1 MQFVLCE
8 MQFFVIRKV
17 IGVEVELDGLLV
29 KTYALHEVLVGTNY
43 LGLSLEIHVCAQK
56 HVKGVEERQEFLLN
70 TCNENAGFEQ
80 SFWLLTMTQNPAG
93 PRTRGAG
100 MRPGVLIQAVDLGN
114 Q

>member
-8 MQFFVIRKV
+8 MQFSVIRKV

-56 HVKGVEERQEFLLN
+56 VKNMSKESRRDR
-70 TCNENAGFEQ
+70 
-80 SFWLLTMTQNPAG
+80 SFF
-93 PRTRGAG
+93 
-100 MRPGVLIQAVDLGN
+100 
-114 Q
+114 